1 MYKLSRVMDCA
12 GQLSEQKLR
21 EQLLETLISEGYQF
35 DPKYVVVSSYDEKNE
50 QLSFLSPVMPP
61 VRIKDLTPLLIEGIN
76 YMAETGANRKIVF
89 NAVDALW
96 YVKKVEEKAILKRAF
111 NEIGKWIERNG
122 LVDEDI
128 CSTKMLDKP
137 LIEIYPIGYP
147 LGYDLKKSTYYIP
160 QNLSVK
166 DAVAV
171 LLSKGT
177 FPRTTEEG
185 LALYNDKKSL
195 GYCVFVPTTNM
206 NLKAQKPYSN
216 CVNM

>member
-1 MYKLSRVMDCA
+1 MSSMYKLSKVMDCA

-61 VRIKDLTPLLIEGIN
+61 FRIKNLTPLLIEGIN

-137 LIEIYPIGYP
+137 LIEIYPIWYP

-166 DAVAV
+166 DVVAV

-177 FPRTTEEG
+177 FPRTIEEG
-185 LALYNDKKSL
+185 LALYNDKKKAENALNKKLPKEADL
-195 GYCVFVPTTNM
+195 GRH
-206 NLKAQKPYSN
+206 
-216 CVNM
+216 

>member
-1 MYKLSRVMDCA
+1 MSSMYKLSRVMDCA
-12 GQLSEQKLR
+12 GQLSGQKLR

-35 DPKYVVVSSYDEKNE
+35 DPNHVVVSVYDPDKECLGFMN
-50 QLSFLSPVMPP
+50 PGMPP
-61 VRIKDLTPLLIEGIN
+61 IKIKDLTPLLVEGIN

-122 LVDEDI
+122 LVDEAI
-128 CSTKMLDKP
+128 CSTRMLDKP
-137 LIEIYPIGYP
+137 LIKIYPIGYP

-166 DAVAV
+166 DVVAV

-177 FPRTTEEG
+177 FPRTTKEG
-185 LALYNDKKSL
+185 LALYNDKKKAEKAPNKKLPKEADL
-195 GYCVFVPTTNM
+195 GRH
-206 NLKAQKPYSN
+206 
-216 CVNM
+216 

>member
-1 MYKLSRVMDCA
+1 MSSMYKLSRVMDCA

-35 DPKYVVVSSYDEKNE
+35 DPKYVIISSYDEKNE
-50 QLSFLSPVMPP
+50 RLSFLFPVMLP

-76 YMAETGANRKIVF
+76 YIAETGANRKIVF

-137 LIEIYPIGYP
+137 LIKIYPIGYP

-166 DAVAV
+166 DVVAV

-177 FPRTTEEG
+177 FPRTTKEG
-185 LALYNDKKSL
+185 LALYNDKKKAEKAPNKKLPKEADL
-195 GYCVFVPTTNM
+195 GRH
-206 NLKAQKPYSN
+206 
-216 CVNM
+216 